1 LVSDLEAKARL
12 EELKFRIEQGDDFVP
27 LARANSE
34 DTTSAANGGL
44 LGWVNP
50 GDVVPEFEKV
60 MSNLSENQVSKP
72 FKSRYGWH
80 LVQVLE
86 YRKHD
91 NTAQALRTQAK
102 QQIRQRKI
110 EEELESWLRQLRDEA
125 YVKYQHNNNTF

>member
-1 LVSDLEAKARL
+1 
-12 EELKFRIEQGDDFVP
+12 
-27 LARANSE
+27 
-34 DTTSAANGGL
+34 
-44 LGWVNP
+44 VNP

-60 MSNLSENQVSKP
+60 MSNLSENQISKP

-102 QQIRQRKI
+102 Q
-110 EEELESWLRQLRDEA
+110 
-125 YVKYQHNNNTF
+125 